1 MAFFHSEAP
10 ANGDGVENLYDF
22 YNGIHP
28 VSIHID
34 MLNSRELVSDFFTIL
49 AFGEIA
55 VFIWEEFNLLDSNWL
70 QKAVKNEKS
79 WHAICEKY
87 VHCMTNIIAVQEFPD
102 NPLKRKRR

>member
-49 AFGEIA
+49 AFGRVVVPFPTFCIIRTY
-55 VFIWEEFNLLDSNWL
+55 VKSRFWL
-70 QKAVKNEKS
+70 I
-79 WHAICEKY
+79 IC
-87 VHCMTNIIAVQEFPD
+87 
-102 NPLKRKRR
+102 